1 MNLRNYIL
9 VTGAYWGFT
18 LTDGAL
24 RMLVLLHFFNLGY
37 SPVTLAFLFLLYEFF
52 GIVTNLLG
60 GWIASRM
67 GLKVTLVAGLA
78 LQVGALGMLALLNPA
93 WTEFYSV
100 AWVMA
105 SQALSGIAKDLTKMS
120 SKSAIK
126 VMVPEDAKGT
136 LFKWVAVLT
145 GSKNALKGVGFFIGG
160 WLLATAGFSGALWI
174 MAGALGVVWIG
185 SWLSLPDAMG
195 KAKGKAG
202 FKDLF
207 SKSREINVLCAARFF
222 LFGAR
227 DIWFVVGVPVF
238 LRGVLGWSFEQVG
251 AFMAFWVIGYGIVQ
265 GAAPA
270 ILRGRAPAGGTAAA
284 IAFTLAVVAALIP
297 LGLAAGVAANVVI
310 VGGLAVFGAV
320 FALNSAVH
328 SYLIL
333 DYTDGDKVALNVG
346 FYYMANA
353 GGRLVGCL
361 LSGVLYQVAGLP
373 GCLWGA
379 FVFAVVAAAVALKLP
394 REALHAEKLIAARV
408 GGDGGE

>member
-1 MNLRNYIL
+1 MNLRNYLL

-60 GWIASRM
+60 GWLASRM
-67 GLKVTLVAGLA
+67 GLRVTLVAGLG
-78 LQVGALGMLALLNPA
+78 LQVAALAMLALLNPD
-93 WTEFYSV
+93 WTEFASV
-100 AWVMA
+100 AWVMV

-126 VMVPEDAKGT
+126 VLVPTDAKST
-136 LFKWVAVLT
+136 LFKWVAILT
-145 GSKNALKGVGFFIGG
+145 GSKNALKGAGFFLGSF
-160 WLLATAGFSGALWI
+160 LLATAGFAGALWI
-174 MAGALGVVWIG
+174 MAGALALVWLG
-185 SWLSLPDAMG
+185 SWASLPREIG
-195 KAKGKAG
+195 KAKTKAV

-207 SKSREINVLCAARFF
+207 AKSREINVLCLARFF

-238 LRGVLGWSFEQVG
+238 LRGVLGWSFAQVG
-251 AFMAFWVIGYGIVQ
+251 AFMAFWVIGYGIIQ
-265 GAAPA
+265 GAAPI

-284 IAFTLAVVAALIP
+284 IAFALAAASAAIP
-297 LGLAAGVAANVVI
+297 LCLAAGLPASAVI
-310 VGGLAVFGAV
+310 VGGLALFGAI

-361 LSGVLYQVAGLP
+361 LSGVLYQVAGLA

-379 FVFAVVAAAVALKLP
+379 FVFSAAAATVALKLP
-394 REALHAEKLIAARV
+394 REALHADKLAHARV
-408 GGDGGE
+408 SSDSE

>member
-1 MNLRNYIL
+1 MNVRNYIL

-24 RMLVLLHFFNLGY
+24 RMLVLLHFFHLGY

-67 GLKVTLVAGLA
+67 GLRVTLVAGLA
-78 LQVGALGMLALLNPA
+78 LQVAALGMLAFLNPG
-93 WTEFYSV
+93 WTEFASV
-100 AWVMA
+100 AWVMV

-126 VMVPEDAKGT
+126 VLVPPDAKGT
-136 LFKWVAVLT
+136 LFKWVAILT
-145 GSKNALKGVGFFIGG
+145 GSKNALKGAGFFLGSF
-160 WLLATAGFSGALWI
+160 LLATAGFAGALWI
-174 MAGALGVVWIG
+174 MAGALAVVWLG
-185 SWLSLPDAMG
+185 SWASLPREMG
-195 KAKGKAG
+195 KSKVKAG
-202 FKDLF
+202 WSDLL
-207 SKSREINVLCAARFF
+207 SKSREINLLCLARFF

-238 LRGVLGWSFEQVG
+238 LRGVLGWSFAQVG
-251 AFMAFWVIGYGIVQ
+251 AFMAFWVIGYGLIQ

-270 ILRGRAPAGGTAAA
+270 ILRGRTPAGGTASG
-284 IAFTLAVVAALIP
+284 IAFVLAVVAAAIP
-297 LGLAAGVAANVVI
+297 LGLAAGLSANVVI

-361 LSGVLYQVAGLP
+361 LSGVLYQVAGLA

-379 FVFAVVAAAVALKLP
+379 FAFASAAAIVALKLP
-394 REALHAEKLIAARV
+394 REALHAEKRAMASV
-408 GGDGGE
+408 SADGD

>member
-60 GWIASRM
+60 GWIASQM
-67 GLKVTLVAGLA
+67 GLRVTLVAGLA
-78 LQVGALGMLALLNPA
+78 LQVAALGMLALLNPH
-93 WTEFYSV
+93 WTEGLSV
-100 AWVMA
+100 AWVMC

-126 VMVPEDAKGT
+126 VLLPPDAKGT
-136 LFKWVAVLT
+136 LFTWVAVLT
-145 GSKNALKGVGFFIGG
+145 GSKNALKGVGFFVGG
-160 WLLATAGFSGALWI
+160 FLLATAGFAGALWI
-174 MAGALGVVWIG
+174 MAGALAMVWIG
-185 SWLSLPDAMG
+185 SWLSLPREMG
-195 KAKGKAG
+195 KAKSKAG
-202 FKDLF
+202 WREVL
-207 SKSREINVLCAARFF
+207 SKSREINVLCVARFF

-238 LRGVLGWSFEQVG
+238 LRGVLGWSFSEVG
-251 AFMAFWVIGYGIVQ
+251 AFMAFWVIGYGLIQ

-270 ILRGRAPAGGTAAA
+270 ILRGRAPAGGVAATIAFVLAAVAAA
-284 IAFTLAVVAALIP
+284 IP
-297 LGLAAGVAANVVI
+297 LGLSAGLPPAAMI
-310 VGGLAVFGAV
+310 IGGLAVFGAV

-361 LSGVLYQVAGLP
+361 LSGVLYQAAGLP

-379 FVFAVVAAAVALKLP
+379 FAFAVAAALVALKLP
-394 REALHAEKLIAARV
+394 REALHAEKLAAASV
-408 GGDGGE
+408 GADGD

>member
-1 MNLRNYIL
+1 
-9 VTGAYWGFT
+9 
-18 LTDGAL
+18 
-24 RMLVLLHFFNLGY
+24 MLVLLHFFNLGY
-37 SPVTLAFLFLLYEFF
+37 APVTLAFLFLLYEFF
-52 GIVTNLLG
+52 GVVTNLLG

-67 GLKVTLVAGLA
+67 GLRVPLVAGLG
-78 LQVGALGMLALLNPA
+78 LQVAALGILALLNPA

-100 AWVMA
+100 AWVMV

-126 VMVPEDAKGT
+126 VLVPEDAKGK

-145 GSKNALKGVGFFIGG
+145 GSKNALKGAGFFLGSF
-160 WLLATAGFSGALWI
+160 LLATAGFSGALWI
-174 MAGALGVVWIG
+174 MAGALALVWAG
-185 SWLSLPDAMG
+185 AWASLPREMG

-251 AFMAFWVIGYGIVQ
+251 AFMAFWVIGYGIIQ
-265 GAAPA
+265 GTAPV
-270 ILRGRAPAGGTAAA
+270 ILRGRAPAGGTAAG
-284 IAFTLAVVAALIP
+284 IAFALAAVSAAIP
-297 LGLAAGVAANVVI
+297 LALAAGAPAAAVI

-361 LSGVLYQVAGLP
+361 FSGVLYQVAGLP
-373 GCLWGA
+373 GCIWGA
-379 FVFAVVAAAVALKLP
+379 FAFAVIAAMVALKLP
-394 REALHAEKLIAARV
+394 KEALHPEKLAGATV
-408 GGDGGE
+408 KGGDGD

>member
-1 MNLRNYIL
+1 VNIRNYIL

-67 GLKVTLVAGLA
+67 GLRVTLVSGLA
-78 LQVGALGMLALLNPA
+78 LQVAALGMLALLDSG
-93 WTEFYSV
+93 WSEFASV
-100 AWVMA
+100 TWVMV

-126 VMVPEDAKGT
+126 MLVPPDAKGT
-136 LFKWVAVLT
+136 LFKWVAILT
-145 GSKNALKGVGFFIGG
+145 GSKNALKGAGYFLGSF
-160 WLLATAGFSGALWI
+160 LLATAGFSSALWM
-174 MAGALGVVWIG
+174 MAGVLALVWLG
-185 SWLSLPDAMG
+185 SWASLPREMG
-195 KAKGKAG
+195 KSKVKASWS
-202 FKDLF
+202 DLL
-207 SKSREINVLCAARFF
+207 SKSREINVLCLARFF

-238 LRGVLGWSFEQVG
+238 LRGVLGWGFPQVG

-270 ILRGRAPAGGTAAA
+270 ILRGRAPSGVTASVIALILTAVAAA
-284 IAFTLAVVAALIP
+284 IP
-297 LGLAAGVAANVVI
+297 LGLEAGIPASVVI
-310 VGGLAVFGAV
+310 VGGLAIFGAV

-361 LSGVLYQVAGLP
+361 LSGVLYQVAGLS

-379 FVFAVVAAAVALKLP
+379 FAFALAAAIVALKLP
-394 REALHAEKLIAARV
+394 REALHAEKLAMASV
-408 GGDGGE
+408 TADGE